1 MVAEEGRGN
10 AFPAD
15 SSVSSESD
23 GQNDG
28 IDLEEREK
36 HLVQSNLDEQDVDL
50 SLAFV
55 NINDRVADNTWV
67 KLVYAIGSTLLFE
80 KDAEVI
86 CSNVVSEFY
95 SK

>member
-1 MVAEEGRGN
+1 MVAEEGRAN

-23 GQNDG
+23 GQIDG
-28 IDLEEREK
+28 IGLEEREK

-55 NINDRVADNTWV
+55 NIHDRVADNTWV
-67 KLVYAIGSTLLFE
+67 KLLQYTKSGILCCVRRVR
-80 KDAEVI
+80 K
-86 CSNVVSEFY
+86 
-95 SK
+95 